1 MRTQYRN
8 ILTLMVFICIALIG
22 ENEAMNALA
31 AKVNYDPVIVSN
43 AIGEFHSRYIFKPF
57 SFTQFFLEYR
67 DIIGLSLIHI

>member
-43 AIGEFHSRYIFKPF
+43 AIGELHSRYIF
-57 SFTQFFLEYR
+57 
-67 DIIGLSLIHI
+67 